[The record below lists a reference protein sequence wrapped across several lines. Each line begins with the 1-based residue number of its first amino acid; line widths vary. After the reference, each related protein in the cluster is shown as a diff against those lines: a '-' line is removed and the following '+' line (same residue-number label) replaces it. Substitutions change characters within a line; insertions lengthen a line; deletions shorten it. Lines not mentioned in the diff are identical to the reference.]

1 MMALR
6 LTVLGSGTIV
16 PSQVRRATSLL
27 LEAGGEEILIDCGPG
42 ALQSVEDAGRS
53 YRDIHRILL
62 THFHPD
68 HTLDLGRLFSAMKN
82 DTAVT
87 GRQWLVIYGPEGLE
101 EFVAGWDDL
110 YGSIVPDDDK
120 LNMVPMEPG
129 YEIDI
134 GDMLITAGPAE
145 HGGRPALAWRIDLGG
160 RSIVYTGDTSYSER
174 LTEFASGADLLVSE
188 CSFPD
193 ESPAEG
199 HMTPSMVGEMAASA
213 DVSEVLLVHMYP
225 FFGETDPA
233 AEVRRRFNGKV
244 TTGRDG
250 LVIEI

>member
-1 MMALR
+1 MALR

-27 LEAGGEEILIDCGPG
+27 IEGGGEEILVDCGPG
-42 ALQSVEDAGRS
+42 ALQALEEAGRS

-68 HTLDLGRLFSAMKN
+68 HTLGLGRLFSALKA
-82 DTAVT
+82 DVALP
-87 GRQWLVIYGPEGLE
+87 GSYWIVIYGPDGLE
-101 EFVAGWDDL
+101 RFITGWDGL
-110 YGSIVPDDDK
+110 YGGMVPDDDT
-120 LNMVPMEPG
+120 LNLVTMEPG

-134 GDMLITAGPAE
+134 GEMLVTAGPAD
-145 HGGRPALAWRIDLGG
+145 HAGRPALAYRIEMEG
-160 RSIVYTGDTSYSER
+160 RSIVYTGDTSRSGALAR
-174 LTEFASGADLLVSE
+174 FATGADLLVAE

-193 ESPAEG
+193 EAPADG
-199 HMTPSMVGEMAASA
+199 HMTPA
-213 DVSEVLLVHMYP
+213 DVGSIADSAGAGEVLLVHMYP

-233 AEVRRRFNGKV
+233 AEVRRRFGGKV

-250 LVIEI
+250 MVIEL

>member
-1 MMALR
+1 MDLR

-16 PSQVRRATSLL
+16 PSRVRRATSLL

-53 YRDIHRILL
+53 YRDIHRVLL

-68 HTLDLGRLFSAMKN
+68 HTLGLGRLFSAMKN

-101 EFVAGWDDL
+101 KFIAGWNDL
-110 YGSIVPDDDK
+110 YNSIVPDDDT

-129 YEIDI
+129 YEVDI

-160 RSIVYTGDTSYSER
+160 KSLVYTGDTSCSER

-199 HMTPSMVGEMAASA
+199 HMTPAMVGEMAASA
-213 DVSEVLLVHMYP
+213 GVSEVLLVHMYP

>member
-1 MMALR
+1 MALR

-27 LEAGGEEILIDCGPG
+27 LEGGGEDILLDCGPG
-42 ALQSVEDAGRS
+42 ALQSIEETGRS

-68 HTLDLGRLFSAMKN
+68 HTLDLGRLFSAIKN

-87 GRQWLVIYGPEGLE
+87 GRHWIVIYGPEGLE
-101 EFVAGWDDL
+101 DFVSGWGGL
-110 YGSIVPDDDK
+110 YGGIVPGDDM
-120 LNMVPMEPG
+120 LNLVPMEPG

-134 GDMLITAGPAE
+134 GDMLITAGQAD
-145 HGGRPALAWRIDLGG
+145 HGGRPALAYRIDLSG

-174 LTEFASGADLLVSE
+174 LAQFASGADLLVSE

-199 HMTPSMVGEMAASA
+199 HMTPAMVGEMAASA
-213 DVSEVLLVHMYP
+213 GAGEVLLVHMYP

-233 AEVRRRFNGKV
+233 AEVRRRFKGKV

-250 LVIEI
+250 LIIEV

>member
-1 MMALR
+1 MTLR

-16 PSQVRRATSLL
+16 PTQARRATSLL
-27 LEAGGEEILIDCGPG
+27 LEGGGEDILLDCGPG
-42 ALQSVEDAGRS
+42 ALQSIEDAGGS

-68 HTLDLGRLFSAMKN
+68 HTLDLGRLFSAIRN

-87 GRQWLVIYGPEGLE
+87 GQKWLVIYGPKGLE
-101 EFVAGWDDL
+101 SFISGWDGL
-110 YGSIVPDDDK
+110 YGSIVPDGDT
-120 LNMVPMEPG
+120 LNLVPMEPG

-134 GDMLITAGPAE
+134 GDMLITAGLAK
-145 HGGRPALAWRIDLGG
+145 HGGRPALAWRIDLAG
-160 RSIVYTGDTSYSER
+160 RSIVYTGDTSHSER
-174 LTEFASGADLLVSE
+174 LAEFASGADLLVSE

-193 ESPAEG
+193 ESPADG
-199 HMTPSMVGEMAASA
+199 HMTPSVVGEMAASA
-213 DVSEVLLVHMYP
+213 GVGEVLLVHMYP

-233 AEVRRRFNGKV
+233 AEVRRRFKGKV

-250 LVIEI
+250 LVIEL

>member
-1 MMALR
+1 MVLR

-27 LEAGGEEILIDCGPG
+27 LEGGGEDILIDCGPG
-42 ALQSVEDAGRS
+42 ALQSLEDTGKS
-53 YRDIHRILL
+53 YRDLHRILI

-68 HTLDLGRLFSAMKN
+68 HTLGLGRLFSAIKN
-82 DTAVT
+82 DMAVT
-87 GRQWLVIYGPEGLE
+87 GQHWIVIYGPEGIE
-101 EFVAGWDDL
+101 RFVSGWDDL
-110 YGSIVPDDDK
+110 YGGIVPGDDT
-120 LNMVPMEPG
+120 LNLVMMEPG

-145 HGGRPALAWRIDLGG
+145 HGGRPALAYRIDRAG
-160 RSIVYTGDTSYSER
+160 RSIVYTGDTSRSER
-174 LTEFASGADLLVSE
+174 LDRFASGADLLVSE

-213 DVSEVLLVHMYP
+213 GVGEVLLVHMYP

-233 AEVRRRFNGKV
+233 AEVRRKFRGKV

-250 LVIEI
+250 MVIEI

>member
-1 MMALR
+1 MALR

-16 PSQVRRATSLL
+16 PSQVRRATTLFV
-27 LEAGGEEILIDCGPG
+27 EGGSEDILIDCGPG
-42 ALQSVEDAGRS
+42 SLQALEDAGRS
-53 YRDIHRILL
+53 YRDIHRILI

-68 HTLDLGRLFSAMKN
+68 HTLGLGRLFSAVKN

-87 GRQWLVIYGPEGLE
+87 ERHWIVIYGPLGLE
-101 EFVAGWDDL
+101 KFISGWNEL
-110 YGSIVPDDDK
+110 YGNVVPDDDI
-120 LNMVPMEPG
+120 LNLVAMEPG

-134 GDMLITAGPAE
+134 GDMMITAGPAD
-145 HGGRPALAWRIDLGG
+145 HGGRPALAYRIDMAG
-160 RSIVYTGDTSYSER
+160 RSIVYTGDTSRSDGLDR
-174 LTEFASGADLLVSE
+174 FASGADLLVSE

-199 HMTPSMVGEMAASA
+199 HMTPATVGEMASA
-213 DVSEVLLVHMYP
+213 AGAGEVLLVHMYP

-233 AEVRRRFNGKV
+233 AEVRRRFRGRV

-250 LVIEI
+250 LVIEV

>member
-1 MMALR
+1 MAMR

-42 ALQSVEDAGRS
+42 SLQSVEDAGRS

-68 HTLDLGRLFSAMKN
+68 HTLGLGRLFSAMKN

-101 EFVAGWDDL
+101 RFIDGWDGL
-110 YGSIVPDDDK
+110 YPGIVPDDDT
-120 LNMVPMEPG
+120 LNLVPMEPG
-129 YEIDI
+129 YEVDI
-134 GDMLITAGPAE
+134 GDMLVTAGPAE

-160 RSIVYTGDTSYSER
+160 RSIVYTGDTSHAAK
-174 LTEFASGADLLVSE
+174 LAEFASGADLLVSE

-199 HMTPSMVGEMAASA
+199 HMTPAMVGEMAASA
-213 DVSEVLLVHMYP
+213 DVSEVLLVHMSP

-233 AEVRRRFNGKV
+233 AEVRRRFNGRV

-250 LVIEI
+250 LVMEI